1 MNQRVMDYLDRRM
14 NPRGGRDRRD
24 QRDYR
29 DNRDMEGRDYD
40 YDYDVDG
47 RRGVR
52 GTGRGSRN
60 FNGRGCDR
68 ADRDEPRFGY
78 EDSRDY
84 DSRDYAD
91 YGQEPLRL
99 TKSDMHQW
107 KQMLRNADGSRGEH
121 FDMQQIMQAAE
132 KMNLRFNEY
141 SEKEF
146 CIVVN
151 MMYSDY
157 WAVVRKYIPPEKELH
172 FYVELAKAWL
182 DDADGPEPSEKLA
195 LYYHCI
201 VSDEEV

>member
-40 YDYDVDG
+40 YDYDMDG

-52 GTGRGSRN
+52 GTGRGGRN
-60 FNGRGCDR
+60 YNGRGRDR
-68 ADRDEPRFGY
+68 ADRDERRFSY

-157 WAVVRKYIPPEKELH
+157 CAVVRKYIPPEKELH